1 MEKRKNLTGTV
12 ILLFLVAEWLSGCA
26 PVFPREALDRVNR
39 TITFKGLQKDPEQFL
54 GAWVMAAG
62 VILSTKTTKDGSAVE
77 ILQKPM
83 DRDGRPLDTDATD
96 GRFLAQTSEFLDE
109 AVYHPGRLIT
119 VIGEVAGKK
128 MMPIDEITYQ
138 YPLLTVKAL
147 HLWRPSSGPRFF
159 FGIGVSGRM

>member
-1 MEKRKNLTGTV
+1 MKKRKNLTGTV
-12 ILLFLVAEWLSGCA
+12 ILLVLLAVWLNGCA
-26 PVFPREALDRVNR
+26 PVFPKEALDRVNR
-39 TITFKGLQKDPEQFL
+39 TITFKDLQNDPEKFL
-54 GAWVMAAG
+54 GVWVMAAG
-62 VILSTKTTKDGSAVE
+62 VIISTKTTKDGSTVE

-83 DRDGRPLDTDATD
+83 DRDGRPLDTDQTD
-96 GRFLAQTSEFLDE
+96 GRFLTQTGEFLDE

-128 MMPIDEITYQ
+128 MLPIDEIMYQ

-147 HLWRPSSGPRFF
+147 HLWRPASGPRFF